1 MVGIRSRIILLSI
14 AVSPLYSICFQTAAP
29 QSKTRLMPIA
39 VGEMAPDF
47 TLDDQHGNKITLSE
61 ARGKNPVVL
70 VFYRGYW

>member
-1 MVGIRSRIILLSI
+1 MVGIRSWIILLSI
-14 AVSPLYSICFQTAAP
+14 AVSSLYSICFQTTAP
-29 QSKTRLMPIA
+29 QSKSRLTPIA